1 MLPHTYRAGRRLHVR
16 SSTLATMFDRIRF
29 RLTFSYIG
37 ILALILVVF
46 GTVVVVVFAD
56 QVAARQDYRLLQQ
69 ARSKAATLKE
79 GRVADFLPAPGEPQA
94 VWARVAPAGRI
105 LSPPTVRVNPPAK
118 VPSRKSVVPANEH
131 PRPLKLLSEELAQRS
146 ASKKRILYSTIKGP
160 EGDVRVVS
168 LPVVQ
173 DGKVIAV
180 VQVGEPREVVRGT
193 VMRLIL
199 VLIPISLGAL
209 LLAAVGGLFM
219 ARRAM
224 HPIQAAFDRHRS
236 FIADASHELKTPLTL
251 IRANAEVLARNP
263 ALADNQELAEDLV
276 LETDRMNAVL
286 SDLLLL
292 ARLDVGKV
300 LIDDKP
306 FDLGV
311 IIAETAG
318 RFKARAEGEGILLE
332 AQIEGLLQ
340 ARGYPAFAG
349 QILAALLDN
358 ALRFTP
364 SGGRVSILGRLAGDQ
379 AEAAVRDSG
388 PGIAPMHLPYIF
400 ERFYRADAARTREGG
415 GTGLGLAI
423 ARDLAH
429 AQGGELTAESTEDG
443 GAVFRLRLPR
453 DTAG

>member
-1 MLPHTYRAGRRLHVR
+1 M
-16 SSTLATMFDRIRF
+16 TMFDRIRF
-29 RLTFSYIG
+29 RLTFSYMG

-46 GTVVVVVFAD
+46 GIVVVVVFAD

-69 ARSKAATLKE
+69 AHSKAATLKE

-94 VWARVAPAGRI
+94 VWARVAPDGRI
-105 LSPPTVRVNPPAK
+105 LTPPTVRVNPPAK

-131 PRPLKLLSEELAQRS
+131 PRQLKLLAEELAQRS
-146 ASKKRILYSTIKGP
+146 ASEERILYSTIKGS

-180 VQVGEPREVVRGT
+180 VQVGEPSEIVRGT
-193 VMRLIL
+193 VRRLIL

-209 LLAAVGGLFM
+209 LLAAVGGLIM

-224 HPIQAAFDRHRS
+224 RPIQDAFDRQRS

-263 ALADNQELAEDLV
+263 APADDRELAEDLV

-300 LIDDKP
+300 AIDDER

-332 AQIEGLLQ
+332 AQTKGFLE
-340 ARGYPAFAG
+340 ARGDPAFAG

-364 SGGRVSILGRLAGDQ
+364 SGGRVSIFGRLAGNQ
-379 AEAAVRDSG
+379 VEAAVKDSG
-388 PGIAPMHLPYIF
+388 PGIAPEHLPHIF

-429 AQGGELTAESTEDG
+429 AQGGELTAERAEGG

-453 DTAG
+453 DRAD

>member
-1 MLPHTYRAGRRLHVR
+1 
-16 SSTLATMFDRIRF
+16 
-29 RLTFSYIG
+29 
-37 ILALILVVF
+37 
-46 GTVVVVVFAD
+46 
-56 QVAARQDYRLLQQ
+56 
-69 ARSKAATLKE
+69 
-79 GRVADFLPAPGEPQA
+79 
-94 VWARVAPAGRI
+94 
-105 LSPPTVRVNPPAK
+105 
-118 VPSRKSVVPANEH
+118 VPANEH

-146 ASKKRILYSTIKGP
+146 TSEKRILYSTIKGP

-180 VQVGEPREVVRGT
+180 VQVGEPHEVVSGT
-193 VMRLIL
+193 VTRLIL

-224 HPIQAAFDRHRS
+224 RPVQGAFDRQRS

-263 ALADNQELAEDLV
+263 TLADDQELAEDLV

-300 LIDDKP
+300 PIDDKP

-318 RFKARAEGEGILLE
+318 RFKTRAEGEGILLE
-332 AQIEGLLQ
+332 AQTEGLLH
-340 ARGYPAFAG
+340 ARGDPAIAG

-364 SGGRVSILGRLAGDQ
+364 SGGCVSILGRLAGDQ

-388 PGIAPMHLPYIF
+388 PGIAPKHLPHIF

-423 ARDLAH
+423 ARDMAY
-429 AQGGELTAESTEDG
+429 AQGGELTAENAEGG

-453 DTAG
+453 DRAG